1 MSTRLSPKKR
11 PTTGSPVKSPS
22 KSNLRG
28 GDEQVVQE
36 ENHQLQLVIGDRDV
50 EIERLK
56 ISITALNQIKDK
68 LQDIS
73 SVADEHKE
81 TFNISEVKRT
91 ELHTTII
98 TQSNNTKEDAH
109 QHDLKHE
116 QNHRDISH
124 LQA

>member
-11 PTTGSPVKSPS
+11 PTTGSPMKSPS
-22 KSNLRG
+22 KSTLRG
-28 GDEQVVQE
+28 ADDQIIQE

-81 TFNISEVKRT
+81 TFNISEVRRS
-91 ELHTTII
+91 EL
-98 TQSNNTKEDAH
+98 
-109 QHDLKHE
+109 
-116 QNHRDISH
+116 
-124 LQA
+124 

>member
-1 MSTRLSPKKR
+1 
-11 PTTGSPVKSPS
+11 
-22 KSNLRG
+22 
-28 GDEQVVQE
+28 
-36 ENHQLQLVIGDRDV
+36 LVIGDRDV

-91 ELHTTII
+91 EL
-98 TQSNNTKEDAH
+98 
-109 QHDLKHE
+109 
-116 QNHRDISH
+116 
-124 LQA
+124 

>member
-1 MSTRLSPKKR
+1 LSPKKR

-98 TQSNNTKEDAH
+98 T
-109 QHDLKHE
+109 
-116 QNHRDISH
+116 
-124 LQA
+124 